1 MKEITGK
8 FQEKNQ
14 SLPTTIETENG
25 IIQKEPPKGVL
36 RKMCSENMQQIYKK
50 TPMLKCDV
58 NKVAIAGEFNTS
70 FRNIGP
76 NLANKIRQVKI
87 SIFI

>member
-1 MKEITGK
+1 
-8 FQEKNQ
+8 
-14 SLPTTIETENG
+14 
-25 IIQKEPPKGVL
+25 
-36 RKMCSENMQQIYKK
+36 MCSENMQQIYKK

-87 SIFI
+87 SIFM